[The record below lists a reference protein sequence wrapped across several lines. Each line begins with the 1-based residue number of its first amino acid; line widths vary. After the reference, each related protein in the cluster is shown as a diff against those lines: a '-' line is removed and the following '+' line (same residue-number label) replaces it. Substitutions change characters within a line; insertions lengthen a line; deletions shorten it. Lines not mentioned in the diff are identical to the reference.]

1 MLPRQESEAREGQPL
16 IAGSETDFLKLTKQE
31 QSSAWAWCSAS
42 AAFSADL
49 LSERGRADPNT
60 KELKNIATASE
71 NTILFCIG
79 GAMKWSCTKNRIQ
92 VGRVIYAQG
101 KPRKLL

>member
-60 KELKNIATASE
+60 KELKNIASASE
-71 NTILFCIG
+71 NTIFFCIG
-79 GAMKWSCTKNRIQ
+79 GAMKWSCTKNRI
-92 VGRVIYAQG
+92 
-101 KPRKLL
+101 